1 MVGESAIP
9 LVSTAA
15 SLAVNLAAID
25 TVNRV
30 VSKKH
35 TMRKSSHRSMKK
47 GSGSTPAVFRTPKT
61 PKATGG
67 LGKPSKNARNSY
79 PTPKK
84 AFGKGGLS
92 GREKGKLYGN
102 KY

>member
-35 TMRKSSHRSMKK
+35 SMRKSSHRSRKK
-47 GSGSTPAVFRTPKT
+47 GGSSTPAVFSTPKT
-61 PKATGG
+61 PKATSG
-67 LGKPSKNARNSY
+67 LGTSSKHARNSY
-79 PTPKK
+79 HAPKK

-92 GREKGKLYGN
+92 GREKGKLYGK